1 MDIAIRVLCPKNKW
15 IVPAMAAFMGLV
27 TEKLEEAEDAL
38 PP

>member
-1 MDIAIRVLCPKNKW
+1 MDIVIHVLRHKNKW
-15 IVPAMAAFMGLV
+15 IAPAMAAFMGLV